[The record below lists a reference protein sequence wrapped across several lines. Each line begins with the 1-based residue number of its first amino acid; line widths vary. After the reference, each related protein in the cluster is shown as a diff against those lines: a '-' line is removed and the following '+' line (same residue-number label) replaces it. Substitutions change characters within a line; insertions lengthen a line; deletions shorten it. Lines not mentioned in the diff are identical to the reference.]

1 MEFTMEYT
9 RGAVPLS
16 RAALR
21 NRVRSRYTLQ
31 VQLGL
36 AGHYFPG
43 LKRAQIPI
51 TTGHWFQSRR
61 DSRVTLT
68 VAVRPPLAAF
78 PGVWHRRYLGSGT
91 AYVQKYKATARILLL

>member
-1 MEFTMEYT
+1 MEYT

-31 VQLGL
+31 VQLGI
-36 AGHYFPG
+36 AGHYGVFSWVEKG
-43 LKRAQIPI
+43 TDSDHHR
-51 TTGHWFQSRR
+51 FQSRR

-68 VAVRPPLAAF
+68 VTVRPPLAAF

-91 AYVQKYKATARILLL
+91 A